1 MSERLL
7 NYGRERESM
16 TSYRF
21 SVEKFYA
28 VDAESYDEA
37 VELLNSEKEYH
48 YIVNEEW
55 QLLGEEVSA

>member
-1 MSERLL
+1 MRENANERE
-7 NYGRERESM
+7 RERESM

-37 VELLNSEKEYH
+37 IELLNSEKEYH

>member
-1 MSERLL
+1 
-7 NYGRERESM
+7 M

>member
-1 MSERLL
+1 
-7 NYGRERESM
+7 M
-16 TSYRF
+16 TKYRF

-28 VDAESYDEA
+28 VEADSYDEA
-37 VELLNSEKEYH
+37 IELLNSEKEYD